1 MNPMSNSPHVTIIG
15 SGVGG
20 MCMAMQLMNNGSN
33 NFTILEKA
41 DDIGG
46 TWRDNEYPG
55 CACDVP
61 SHFYS
66 FSFETRGDWSRV
78 YPPRQEIHA
87 YLSEL
92 ADKYHLRRNT
102 RFNSELAS
110 ASFDE
115 KSQKWTLKLT
125 NGDTL
130 TTDIVVTALG
140 QLNRPKIPEIK
151 GADTFKGAIS
161 TPPNGSMTRRLTA
174 RRSPL
179 SAMARLPHNSF
190 PKSPKR
196 LTI

>member
-1 MNPMSNSPHVTIIG
+1 MNSMSNNPHVTIIG

-78 YPPRQEIHA
+78 YPPREEIHA
-87 YLSEL
+87 YLSNL

-130 TTDIVVTALG
+130 TTDIVVTARKFPKLRARTR
-140 QLNRPKIPEIK
+140 LRAHCFIRPA
-151 GADTFKGAIS
+151 G
-161 TPPNGSMTRRLTA
+161 NMMRRLKA
-174 RRSPL
+174 KRSPL
-179 SAMARLPHNSF
+179 SATVPRPRNLF
-190 PKSPKR
+190 LKSPNW
-196 LTI
+196 LSI